1 MSFDRAEFKQ
11 FSEDQNAGRVKSQIP
26 HLRALMAVAPRME
39 ALTHDEKWD
48 TYCAYLTGIKEK
60 LEAAKNGAQ
69 VRLNSPAVVNNDEMM
84 TQKIALLVNEAQIQ
98 MIDLALDLPKAL
110 LDGADGATRLI
121 EKWDRDHPEPQ

>member
-1 MSFDRAEFKQ
+1 MSFDRAEFKK

-98 MIDLALDLPKAL
+98 MIDLALELPKAL
-110 LDGADGATRLI
+110 LDGADDAKRLV
-121 EKWDRDHPEPQ
+121 EKFEQDNSSG